1 MKKRVATVGWPL
13 LWAVRLDT
21 DVQLETKTQV
31 RKFKKELRLKNTWLS
46 TTPLVLELADKVKA
60 AKD

>member
-1 MKKRVATVGWPL
+1 MKKSVATVGWPL

-21 DVQLETKTQV
+21 DAQLETTTQI

-46 TTPLVLELADKVKA
+46 TTLLIWGLADEVKA